1 MNTSFALIVGIG
13 FPLLGIVLAIIFVAS
28 HKRIAKAQE
37 EMANAHSEIAKQLA
51 NIAIE
56 LRHKEK

>member
-1 MNTSFALIVGIG
+1 MNTSITLIVGIG

-37 EMANAHSEIAKQLA
+37 DMANAHSEIAKQLA
-51 NIAIE
+51 NMAIE
-56 LRHKEK
+56 LRHREK

>member
-1 MNTSFALIVGIG
+1 MNTSITLIVGIG

-37 EMANAHSEIAKQLA
+37 DMANAHSEIAKQLA

-56 LRHKEK
+56 LRHREK

>member
-13 FPLLGIVLAIIFVAS
+13 FPLLGIVLAIIFVTS

-37 EMANAHSEIAKQLA
+37 EMANAHSDIAKQLA